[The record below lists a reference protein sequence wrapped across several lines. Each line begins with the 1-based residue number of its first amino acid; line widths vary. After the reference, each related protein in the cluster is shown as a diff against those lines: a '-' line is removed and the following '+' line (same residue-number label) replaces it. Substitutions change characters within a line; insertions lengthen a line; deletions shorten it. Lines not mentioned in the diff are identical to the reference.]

1 MSYILDALRKSDQQ
15 RQRQRGDAPKLL
27 LGQVATVAPR
37 QPALLYYGLFALILV
52 GAGIAIGWLRPLQPE
67 PPAPAPAAI
76 DAQPLESAASLQPA
90 ARADIAPR
98 SEPET
103 NVQKSARNSA
113 PASRA
118 VSTPATVPV
127 KKKETASAKSK
138 KRTAA
143 PRADTAAT
151 QNAAAP
157 LPDKRASTDSG
168 AADAAPLLNVM
179 AMADLPL
186 AIQQELP
193 PMSIS
198 VHAYSGKAGDRLV
211 GINNRLL
218 HEGEEAAPGLR
229 LEQITQDGMILSF
242 KGYNFRRGVH

>member
-27 LGQVATVAPR
+27 LGQVAAVVPR
-37 QPALLYYGLFALILV
+37 RPALLYYGLFALFLV
-52 GAGIAIGWLRPLQPE
+52 GAGMAIGWLRPLQPE
-67 PPAPAPAAI
+67 PSAPAPAAI
-76 DAQPLESAASLQPA
+76 DAQRPEPAASPHAA
-90 ARADIAPR
+90 ARSDIAPGP
-98 SEPET
+98 EPEA
-103 NVQKSARNSA
+103 NVQKSARDSA

-118 VSTPATVPV
+118 VPVPAAGPV
-127 KKKETASAKSK
+127 KKKETAGLKSK

-143 PRADTAAT
+143 SKTDAEAPKDAAAT
-151 QNAAAP
+151 LPRKRESPDSLPAEAAP
-157 LPDKRASTDSG
+157 LR
-168 AADAAPLLNVM
+168 NVM

-198 VHAYSGKAGDRLV
+198 VHAYSVKAGDRLV

-218 HEGEEAAPGLR
+218 HEGQEVAPGLK

>member
-27 LGQVATVAPR
+27 LGQAAAVAPR
-37 QPALLYYGLFALILV
+37 QPALLYYGLFALFLV

-67 PPAPAPAAI
+67 PTAPAAI
-76 DAQPLESAASLQPA
+76 VAQAPESAQSSHPGAQ
-90 ARADIAPR
+90 ADIPAK
-98 SEPET
+98 SEPEMT
-103 NVQKSARNSA
+103 VQQSARNAA

-118 VSTPATVPV
+118 VPAPAPAPV
-127 KKKETASAKSK
+127 KHKRAVGTRSK

-143 PRADTAAT
+143 PKADVEAPK
-151 QNAAAP
+151 NAAKP
-157 LPDKRASTDSG
+157 LPDSRQSADSG
-168 AADAAPLLNVM
+168 PAEAAPIPNVI
-179 AMADLPL
+179 AMGDLPL
-186 AIQQELP
+186 EIQQALP

-198 VHAYSGKAGDRLV
+198 VHAYSVKPGDRLV

-218 HEGEEAAPGLR
+218 HEGQEVAPGLR
-229 LEQITQDGMILSF
+229 LEQITRDGMILSF

>member
-27 LGQVATVAPR
+27 LGQVAAVAPR
-37 QPALLYYGLFALILV
+37 QPALLYYGLFALVLV

-67 PPAPAPAAI
+67 PPAPAPTAI
-76 DAQPLESAASLQPA
+76 DAQTPDSAASLQPA
-90 ARADIAPR
+90 ARADIAAKP
-98 SEPET
+98 EPET
-103 NVQKSARNSA
+103 NVQKSVRDST
-113 PASRA
+113 PASRD
-118 VSTPATVPV
+118 VPTPAAAPV
-127 KKKETASAKSK
+127 KKKDTASVRSK
-138 KRTAA
+138 KRAAAAKADSAA
-143 PRADTAAT
+143 PK
-151 QNAAAP
+151 NAAAP
-157 LPDKRASTDSG
+157 LPDKRGSPDSG
-168 AADAAPLLNVM
+168 TAEAAPLRNVI

-198 VHAYSGKAGDRLV
+198 VHAYSVKAGDRLV

-218 HEGEEAAPGLR
+218 HEGQEVAPGLR